1 MDHVIPGRGL
11 KEKNE
16 NLEKAITNGV
26 LKEKYEKLE
35 KVGEGRFGVV
45 YKALNLRTREL
56 VAMKSIRMEMLPA
69 NAGMPVFIMRE
80 LSILRGLKHANIV
93 RLYEVFHNKNQ
104 LYLVFEY
111 MDCDLAGY
119 MRTCFNR
126 LTPFVIKTFM
136 YQILLGVHYCHQSN
150 VMHRDLK
157 PQNLLI
163 DRSSL
168 RLKIADFGLSRRFHL
183 PGNQNTLYAFS
194 QEVVTLWY
202 RAPELL
208 LGTTVYSTSI
218 DMWSVGCIFAELALG
233 RPLFL
238 AMSEIGMIMKIFHIM
253 GTPNETSW
261 PGVNSLT
268 DFHPRFPKWK
278 GLRLEVE
285 LPRLDPD
292 AIDLLYRMLNMDP
305 NFRITAQEAL
315 NHEYF
320 YDLNVADFADPH
332 EDTEENDGLSGHDN
346 NEVIDSPDCLLAAM
360 KKHVHP

>member
-218 DMWSVGCIFAELALG
+218 DMW
-233 RPLFL
+233 
-238 AMSEIGMIMKIFHIM
+238 
-253 GTPNETSW
+253 
-261 PGVNSLT
+261 
-268 DFHPRFPKWK
+268 
-278 GLRLEVE
+278 
-285 LPRLDPD
+285 
-292 AIDLLYRMLNMDP
+292 MLNMDP